1 MTFRG
6 DDLTTP
12 ATPDTSQAPQH
23 GFPGSHPYTC
33 VGRWAGL
40 VGWLTGRLMVAGL
53 SPINSR
59 NLIIVGRCSPS
70 LQPKRQAT
78 WWRLQRS
85 QPRSSLSVTR
95 MKRIESGCGI
105 SKPRPMVSLHGS
117 VVLVAPT
124 WLFLWASGAAPIR
137 RRAPI
142 ADRGADLVEVRLLLC
157 SRALLGSDVNRS
169 IRSAGRKR
177 VGLAPA
183 GPD

>member
-59 NLIIVGRCSPS
+59 NLIIVGVHLRRSRNAK
-70 LQPKRQAT
+70 QPGGGY
-78 WWRLQRS
+78 S
-85 QPRSSLSVTR
+85 DLS
-95 MKRIESGCGI
+95 
-105 SKPRPMVSLHGS
+105 
-117 VVLVAPT
+117 
-124 WLFLWASGAAPIR
+124 
-137 RRAPI
+137 
-142 ADRGADLVEVRLLLC
+142 RGLLC
-157 SRALLGSDVNRS
+157 R
-169 IRSAGRKR
+169 
-177 VGLAPA
+177 
-183 GPD
+183 